1 MAKVAAAA
9 FAGTEMMRNAAVK
22 TNASPANSVAV
33 AATEKLSNNQPAGNE
48 TIPAAL
54 APGNGSR
61 CVAQW

>member
-1 MAKVAAAA
+1 
-9 FAGTEMMRNAAVK
+9 MMRNAAVK
-22 TNASPANSVAV
+22 ANAFSANSVAV

-61 CVAQW
+61 CMAQW